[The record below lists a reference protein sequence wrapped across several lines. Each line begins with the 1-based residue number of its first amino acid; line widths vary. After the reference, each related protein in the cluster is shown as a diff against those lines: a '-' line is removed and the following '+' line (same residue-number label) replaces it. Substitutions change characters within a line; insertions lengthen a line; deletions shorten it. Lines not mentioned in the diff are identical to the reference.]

1 MKLSLIYK
9 IIHYKALRF
18 LFSSVVLLFFCF
30 SVSAQEEPPRP
41 LQITPIQNLNFGAI
55 IQGTV
60 GGTVIMDPQGLRT
73 RTGDLILVN
82 MGSSYNPALFDIQ
95 AIPGSLINIVFNPGV
110 FPLAGNHG
118 GTLFL
123 RVDKS
128 FPSSPF
134 INTKSSGTQV
144 LIGGTLTVGSSMA
157 TPAGYYFGT
166 FTITFAQ
173 Q

>member
-1 MKLSLIYK
+1 MLHSN
-9 IIHYKALRF
+9 ALRF

-30 SVSAQEEPPRP
+30 SASAQEEPPRP
-41 LQITPIQNLNFGAI
+41 LEVTPIQNLNFGAI

-73 RTGDLILVN
+73 PTGDLILVN
-82 MGSSYNPALFDIQ
+82 MGYSYNPALFNIQ
-95 AIPGSLINIVFNPGV
+95 AIPGSLINIVFNPGFV
-110 FPLAGNHG
+110 TLPGNNG
-118 GTLFL
+118 GTLKL
-123 RVDKS
+123 LVNKS

-144 LIGGTLTVGSSMA
+144 LIGGTLMVGSSMA
-157 TPAGYYFGT
+157 TPAGYYFGS